1 MNDFLAA
8 VIDGYLR
15 AVEWIGE
22 NPAKTLWFAT
32 IAIAFFAVM

>member
-1 MNDFLAA
+1 MNNFLAA

-22 NPAKTLWFAT
+22 NPAKTLWLAL
-32 IAIAFFAVM
+32 ASNLFFAVM